1 MWGKKITAIYY
12 MYLKIIVYPFIQV
25 FSHHLPSHV
34 MLGISMT
41 AHCWGSELP
50 TLTRKSRK
58 EPFPACELASQVS
71 TVCQQVF
78 EFSLCCSSYR
88 LALSL
93 TTFFPCRGQI
103 LCSLGDHLTPQLPTC
118 LPIFLD
124 RLRNE
129 ITRLTTVKAYTLIA
143 GWELNYSNL
152 HVGSNKQKTQKD
164 IPFFPGPLSVN
175 PTLKGKRLGN
185 P

>member
-1 MWGKKITAIYY
+1 
-12 MYLKIIVYPFIQV
+12 MYIRGWQSFYVVEENYFNLLHVLKILYRFIQV

-78 EFSLCCSSYR
+78 EFSLCCSSYSS
-88 LALSL
+88 LESNNFLSMQ
-93 TTFFPCRGQI
+93 G
-103 LCSLGDHLTPQLPTC
+103 
-118 LPIFLD
+118 
-124 RLRNE
+124 
-129 ITRLTTVKAYTLIA
+129 
-143 GWELNYSNL
+143 SNL
-152 HVGSNKQKTQKD
+152 VQSWRPPNATAANMSTN
-164 IPFFPGPLSVN
+164 LSGQTKEWNHKANNSQGIHLDCRVRVE
-175 PTLKGKRLGN
+175 L
-185 P
+185 